1 MGRLEKPGV
10 DIRRLRYF
18 VAVCDH
24 GGFSKAAP
32 VIGIAQPALTRQV
45 QLLEHELGIEL
56 FTRNGRSAVPTEAG
70 VALMNGARLH
80 LESFDLLIARVQ
92 RDFGTGPAEV
102 CLGICPTIAPLFL
115 APLQDALR
123 QSAPSLILTVI
134 EAYSGDLR
142 NLMACGRLHLA
153 LSYSPSDK
161 AGLEVT
167 DLLSEKLVLAGDIA
181 QVAGPATSPLSLRDV
196 ARQRLILPSVHHQ
209 LRRIIDAVAAARG
222 TPLVPILELD
232 SLTAVK
238 AMLDG
243 TSGDFATILP
253 YHAVATD
260 AAAGRFAI
268 RMIDDPGMVRTIALL
283 RPGGAGQPL
292 PDILTEVIFSRAE
305 DIRTSLEA
313 VF

>member
-70 VALMNGARLH
+70 AALMSGARLH
-80 LESFDLLIARVQ
+80 LDSLDLLIERVQ
-92 RDFGTGPAEV
+92 RDFGSGPTHV
-102 CLGICPTIAPLFL
+102 SLGICPTISPLFL
-115 APLQDALR
+115 GPLQEALR
-123 QSAPSLILTVI
+123 QSAPSLTLTVI

-153 LSYSPSDK
+153 LTYSPFDRE
-161 AGLEVT
+161 GLDVT
-167 DLLSEKLVLAGDIA
+167 DLLSEKLVL
-181 QVAGPATSPLSLRDV
+181 VGPGQATGTLTLGEV
-196 ARQRLILPSVHHQ
+196 ARQRLILPSPHHQ

-222 TPLVPILELD
+222 IALVPVLELD
-232 SLTAVK
+232 SLSAVK

-253 YHAVATD
+253 YHSMATD
-260 AAAGRFAI
+260 AAEGRFVI
-268 RMIDDPGMVRTIALL
+268 RMIEDAGMVRTIALL
-283 RPGGAGQPL
+283 RPCNAKQPL
-292 PDILTEVIFSRAE
+292 PEILTAAIFDRAK
-305 DIRTSLEA
+305 DIRASLEA

>member
-18 VAVCDH
+18 VAVCAH

-70 VALMNGARLH
+70 VALMTGARLH
-80 LESFDLLIARVQ
+80 LESFDQLIARVR
-92 RDFGTGPAEV
+92 RDFGAGPAHV
-102 CLGICPTIAPLFL
+102 CLGICPTISPLFL
-115 APLQDALR
+115 LPLQDALR
-123 QSAPSLILTVI
+123 QSAPNLTLTVI

-142 NLMACGRLHLA
+142 NLMACGRLNLA
-153 LSYSPSDK
+153 LTYSPSDK
-161 AGLEVT
+161 AGLDVT
-167 DLLSEKLVLAGDIA
+167 DLLSEKLALAGL
-181 QVAGPATSPLSLRDV
+181 GSATSPLNLQDI
-196 ARQRLILPSVHHQ
+196 ARHRLILPSANHE
-209 LRRIIDAVAAARG
+209 LRRIIDAVAAARSM
-222 TPLVPILELD
+222 PLVPVLELD

-243 TSGDFATILP
+243 ASGNFATILP
-253 YHAVATD
+253 YHSVAAD
-260 AAAGRFAI
+260 AAEGRFAI
-268 RMIDDPGMVRTIALL
+268 HMIDDPGMVRVIALL
-283 RPGGAGQPL
+283 RPGGAKQPL
-292 PDILTEVIFSRAE
+292 PKVLTEAIFSHAEGIRAP
-305 DIRTSLEA
+305 LEA

>member
-45 QLLEHELGIEL
+45 QLLEHELGIAL

-80 LESFDLLIARVQ
+80 LESFELLIERVQ
-92 RDFGTGPAEV
+92 RDFGTGPAQV
-102 CLGICPTIAPLFL
+102 CLGICPTISPLFL

-123 QSAPSLILTVI
+123 QSAPSLTLTVI

-142 NLMACGRLHLA
+142 NLMACGRLQLA
-153 LSYSPSDK
+153 LTYSPFDK
-161 AGLEVT
+161 AGLDVT
-167 DLLSEKLVLAGDIA
+167 DLLSEKLVL
-181 QVAGPATSPLSLRDV
+181 VGPGQSTANLTLGEV
-196 ARQRLILPSVHHQ
+196 ARHRLILPSVHHQ

-222 TPLVPILELD
+222 TPLVPVLELD
-232 SLTAVK
+232 SLEAVK

-253 YHAVATD
+253 YHSVAQD
-260 AAAGRFAI
+260 AAEGRFAI

-283 RPGGAGQPL
+283 RPGSAGHPL
-292 PDILTEVIFSRAE
+292 PEILTAAIFDRAKA
-305 DIRTSLEA
+305 IRDSLEA

>member
-45 QLLEHELGIEL
+45 QLLEQELGIAL

-80 LESFDLLIARVQ
+80 LESFDRLIGQVQ
-92 RDFGTGPAEV
+92 RDFGAGPAHI

-115 APLQDALR
+115 GPLQEALR

-142 NLMACGRLHLA
+142 NLMECGRLHLA
-153 LSYSPSDK
+153 LSYSPSDQ
-161 AGLEVT
+161 AGLDVT
-167 DLLSEKLVLAGDIA
+167 DLLSEKLVVAGL
-181 QVAGPATSPLSLRDV
+181 GPATGPLSLQDI

-222 TPLVPILELD
+222 TPLVPVLELD
-232 SLTAVK
+232 SLNAVK

-253 YHAVATD
+253 YHSVAAD
-260 AAAGRFAI
+260 AAGGRFAI
-268 RMIDDPGMVRTIALL
+268 HMIDDPGMVRTIALL
-283 RPGGAGQPL
+283 RPCCAKQPL
-292 PDILTEVIFSRAE
+292 HEVLTEAIFSRAK
-305 DIRTSLEA
+305 DIRASLEA

>member
-1 MGRLEKPGV
+1 MSRAEKPGV

-70 VALMNGARLH
+70 IALMTGARLH
-80 LESFDLLIARVQ
+80 LESFDLLIERVQ
-92 RDFGTGPAEV
+92 RDFGAGPAQV
-102 CLGICPTIAPLFL
+102 CLGICPTISPLFL
-115 APLQDALR
+115 GPLQEALR
-123 QSAPSLILTVI
+123 QSAPNLTLTVI

-142 NLMACGRLHLA
+142 NLMECGRLHLA
-153 LSYSPSDK
+153 LTYSPSDK
-161 AGLEVT
+161 AGLDVT
-167 DLLSEKLVLAGDIA
+167 DLLSEKLVLAGM
-181 QVAGPATSPLSLRDV
+181 GPATSPLNLPDV
-196 ARQRLILPSVHHQ
+196 ARQRLILPSAHHQ

-222 TPLVPILELD
+222 TPLVPVLELD

-253 YHAVATD
+253 YHSVAAD
-260 AAAGRFAI
+260 AAEGRFAI
-268 RMIDDPGMVRTIALL
+268 HMIDDPGMVRTIALL

-292 PDILTEVIFSRAE
+292 PEILTEAILSRAK
-305 DIRTSLEA
+305 DIRASLEA
-313 VF
+313 VS

>member
-1 MGRLEKPGV
+1 MGRLEKSGV

-32 VIGIAQPALTRQV
+32 MIGIAQPALTRQV

-56 FTRNGRSAVPTEAG
+56 FTRNGRSAVPSEAG
-70 VALMNGARLH
+70 AALMSGARLH
-80 LESFDLLIARVQ
+80 LESLEVLIAQVQ
-92 RDFGTGPAEV
+92 REFGANPAHV
-102 CLGICPTIAPLFL
+102 CLGICPTISPLFL
-115 APLQDALR
+115 GPLQDALR
-123 QSAPSLILTVI
+123 QLAPSLTLTVI

-153 LSYSPSDK
+153 LTYSPSDK
-161 AGLEVT
+161 AGLDVT
-167 DLLSEKLVLAGDIA
+167 DLLSEKLVLAGL
-181 QVAGPATSPLSLRDV
+181 GPATRPLNLQDV
-196 ARQRLILPSVHHQ
+196 ARHRLILPSVHHE

-222 TPLVPILELD
+222 TPLVPVLELD
-232 SLTAVK
+232 SLNAVK

-253 YHAVATD
+253 YHSVAAD
-260 AAAGRFAI
+260 AAEGRFAI
-268 RMIDDPGMVRTIALL
+268 HLIDDPGMVRTIALL
-283 RPGGAGQPL
+283 RPCCAKQPL
-292 PDILTEVIFSRAE
+292 PEVLTEAIFSHAKGIRA
-305 DIRTSLEA
+305 SLEA